1 MRWPAERY
9 GQREEPYA
17 SESAP
22 RLRRARF
29 TTVSSESTSFLSEA
43 RRPRMPSLLST
54 PSRLTTFRIV
64 ASAFRSSGLLSLLCC
79 WERPPLLCCWERP
92 PFSSFAGAACVQ
104 GSVVQGSGGS

>member
-43 RRPRMPSLLST
+43 SRPRMPSLLST

-79 WERPPLLCCWERP
+79 CERP